1 MNIWSVCFG
10 LFVLLQSVVCSLNV
24 LGIFSMCEN
33 YPELQNNFTKQGAIY
48 NYAVTTFYDYSPN
61 LDYTGIDVCFNETV
75 LLNFLIDEVLTN
87 TSYFE
92 IGNDSAPFR
101 HIKVDTIILHVP
113 LHMFKITQDILSTTD
128 IIIVKF
134 TRDIIL
140 PTTYADRLGFDV
152 ISNLMKIEKL
162 IREYWNE
169 IILIDLQFSKASVCM
184 EKIISFLKEERNIC
198 YKVLRIDPSDYG
210 HLKQLDALI
219 SNEKNDRLVTFFF
232 ETKSEEFH
240 IPSSFLDYNKSI
252 IIGSVD
258 VLVKNESLP
267 RNIVRAPF
275 VNVFRLL
282 SQYSFLEQVEP
293 SLTLDP
299 DYQKFKFEINS
310 LVAYFFFALDYI
322 KRPLSMSQQEY
333 RAILKSNLASTK
345 ESDFLGFEP
354 INENRTKESLTNNC
368 TDIVCEPGFR
378 KVFGVVTSSLWDE
391 EVGYSCQRC
400 PEDKFKSTY
409 GDGPCQSCQ
418 TFFIPNANRT
428 KCINP
433 SKLVYLEPNRRI
445 GTIIIALCVLGA
457 FLPVFTIFIFLKN
470 RKSPIVRLSDS
481 TFSLLHLCV
490 LATTSIVLPLL
501 YFDEPTEVKCVAR
514 LGIIVLFYNNSVS
527 FILIKSM
534 KLLNAFS
541 SGVRTTGRDVQR
553 TLMQQASII
562 VINTFL
568 GLSILAILL
577 YRKLPEVLSTL
588 NIEQKQQIFYCDNN
602 LHFSVLIAYTICLHL
617 ACSYRAYQYRNLPGY
632 LSEATSIAIGS
643 FAVTISFTV
652 MYPISHFQKNQLDVS
667 VVQIL
672 FVAGNN
678 LLIYLFMYGY
688 KMYLIIFQPRK
699 NTKVYFRRLQ
709 MQAAKERSHLAVSF
723 KFVDTS
729 PRHIHA

>member
-1 MNIWSVCFG
+1 MFYSKCSILLIVIVSVLLVTVIMNIWSVCFG

-258 VLVKNESLP
+258 ILVKNESLP
-267 RNIVRAPF
+267 RNVVLAPF
-275 VNVFRLL
+275 VNVFRQL

-299 DYQKFKFEINS
+299 DYQNFKFEINS
-310 LVAYFFFALDYI
+310 MVAYFYFALDYI
-322 KRPLSMSQQEY
+322 KRPLSMSQHEY
-333 RAILKSNLASTK
+333 RDILKSNLASTK

-354 INENRTKESLTNNC
+354 VNFNRTKESLTNNC

-378 KVFGVVTSSLWDE
+378 KVFGVVTSSLWHE
-391 EVGYSCQRC
+391 EVGSQ
-400 PEDKFKSTY
+400 KSEVRSQKSEV
-409 GDGPCQSCQ
+409 GSQ
-418 TFFIPNANRT
+418 
-428 KCINP
+428 
-433 SKLVYLEPNRRI
+433 KLDL
-445 GTIIIALCVLGA
+445 
-457 FLPVFTIFIFLKN
+457 
-470 RKSPIVRLSDS
+470 
-481 TFSLLHLCV
+481 
-490 LATTSIVLPLL
+490 
-501 YFDEPTEVKCVAR
+501 
-514 LGIIVLFYNNSVS
+514 
-527 FILIKSM
+527 
-534 KLLNAFS
+534 
-541 SGVRTTGRDVQR
+541 
-553 TLMQQASII
+553 
-562 VINTFL
+562 
-568 GLSILAILL
+568 
-577 YRKLPEVLSTL
+577 
-588 NIEQKQQIFYCDNN
+588 
-602 LHFSVLIAYTICLHL
+602 
-617 ACSYRAYQYRNLPGY
+617 
-632 LSEATSIAIGS
+632 
-643 FAVTISFTV
+643 
-652 MYPISHFQKNQLDVS
+652 
-667 VVQIL
+667 
-672 FVAGNN
+672 
-678 LLIYLFMYGY
+678 
-688 KMYLIIFQPRK
+688 
-699 NTKVYFRRLQ
+699 
-709 MQAAKERSHLAVSF
+709 
-723 KFVDTS
+723 
-729 PRHIHA
+729 